1 MDSLATYL
9 KPNVSFKIAKPS
21 TTMFFFRCR
30 PSIHVQVKSTCLAT
44 SIRRPLYIPNKIS
57 DKSYVRVLD
66 TTLRDGEQAPGAT
79 LAPKEKLAI
88 AHQLVKLGVDVIEAG
103 FPVASKADF
112 DAVRMI
118 GKEVGNCVDEFGYT
132 PAISAVARMVGK
144 DIDVAWEAVK
154 GAKHPRITIFIPT
167 SEIHLKYKLNKTK
180 EEVLRMVKEMIVTW
194 RNGDRS
200 EKEFLYQVFGEAI
213 RAGATTID
221 CTDTVGCKYPTEWGE
236 FIADMKANIPG
247 AENVI
252 VSTHCHNDLG
262 LANANTLAAVNAGA
276 RQVEV
281 TINGIGERAGNASF
295 EEVEEYTGLFLQPHK
310 AIVGANAFAHGSG
323 IHQHGVLKHK
333 ATYEFISPED
343 IGLFRSNEHGI
354 VIGKLSGRHALKSR
368 LHELGHEIDE
378 NKFDDV
384 FRRFKAVAERK
395 KNVTDD
401 DLELLVSDE
410 SYQPSV
416 ARKLVELQVP
426 ATVATKGTDGV
437 ATTHVTASRE
447 SNSIS
452 VLTESLVFVKE
463 FTTTRGL
470 ILITSLNASL
480 CHQKIEL
487 GRTNTFFEAD
497 AYA

>member
-1 MDSLATYL
+1 MDSLATCL

-30 PSIHVQVKSTCLAT
+30 PSIHLQVESTCLT
-44 SIRRPLYIPNKIS
+44 TCIRRPLYIPNKIS

-79 LAPKEKLAI
+79 LAPEEKLAI

-112 DAVRMI
+112 EAVRMI
-118 GKEVGNCVDEFGYT
+118 AKEVGNCVDEFGYT

-180 EEVLRMVKEMIVTW
+180 EEVLRIVKEMVSYTKSLGVMDIQFVSE
-194 RNGDRS
+194 DSARS

-252 VSTHCHNDLG
+252 ISTHCHNDLG

-295 EEVEEYTGLFLQPHK
+295 EEFVMALKCRGKDLLGGLYSGINTKHIASTSKMVEEYTGLFLQPHK

-333 ATYEFISPED
+333 ATYEFVSPED

-354 VIGKLSGRHALKSR
+354 VLGKLSGRHALKSR
-368 LHELGHEIDE
+368 LLELGHEIDE
-378 NKFDDV
+378 NKFDEV

-410 SYQPSV
+410 SFQPSV
-416 ARKLVELQVP
+416 ARKLVGLQNP
-426 ATVATKGTDGV
+426 QQQ
-437 ATTHVTASRE
+437 E
-447 SNSIS
+447 P
-452 VLTESLVFVKE
+452 
-463 FTTTRGL
+463 
-470 ILITSLNASL
+470 
-480 CHQKIEL
+480 
-487 GRTNTFFEAD
+487 
-497 AYA
+497 